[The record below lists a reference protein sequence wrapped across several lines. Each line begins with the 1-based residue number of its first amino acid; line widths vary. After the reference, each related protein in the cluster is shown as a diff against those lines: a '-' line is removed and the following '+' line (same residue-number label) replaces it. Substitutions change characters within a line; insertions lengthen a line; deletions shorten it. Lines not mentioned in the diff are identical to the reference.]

1 MSSTKEVMTQRILS
15 WYELLPKETQL
26 EFATAILTR
35 LSSEQLLEIEK
46 HTNILKKRDIILLLY
61 KKSFT
66 HIAYQILSY
75 LDAQSLAS
83 VELVSYAWQE
93 IVKQFG
99 LWKQLIRTRVAKDRL
114 WQSLINRLDL
124 IKYLDSV
131 SSGISIKSSKDQKLS
146 NPDNANDLSPI
157 RRTENSVQK
166 CGTENL
172 PDDYS
177 YQQSDFYRALYY
189 CLCGFA
195 ERIHRNWNER
205 RCSVRRLNCLTE
217 GRRGVY
223 CVQYDVN
230 RVVCGTRD
238 GTIQLYSRDL
248 LRRERVLRGH
258 LGSVLCLQYDDSKLL
273 IFSGSTD
280 GTVRVW
286 DIETGRNLYT
296 IRHHNSGVHA
306 LRFQRDTLI
315 TGSKDHTV
323 CVWQFVSPTEIN
335 LRGSLRGHNGCVN
348 EVAFDDRYILSA
360 GGDRVVLVWSYE
372 THKVLR
378 WLVGH
383 RRGVT
388 CMHYHQG
395 IAMTG
400 SSDLTVRIWNVE
412 TAECVQTLEG
422 HVQMVRC
429 IRFDETHIVTGSYDG
444 SLRIWNH
451 KDLLTTSKSKVWM
464 CGGTL
469 TEHSNRV
476 FRVQIDPLCI
486 VSCSLD
492 NTIVV
497 QDFFHEVDDLLTE
510 LGELENQA
518 VPFKDNTSS
527 ISSLDYRFPTSE
539 RLVNANPMLGTQEN
553 LKDDFLPTECD
564 ADLSDEICD

>member
-1 MSSTKEVMTQRILS
+1 M
-15 WYELLPKETQL
+15 
-26 EFATAILTR
+26 
-35 LSSEQLLEIEK
+35 
-46 HTNILKKRDIILLLY
+46 
-61 KKSFT
+61 
-66 HIAYQILSY
+66 
-75 LDAQSLAS
+75 
-83 VELVSYAWQE
+83 
-93 IVKQFG
+93 
-99 LWKQLIRTRVAKDRL
+99 
-114 WQSLINRLDL
+114 
-124 IKYLDSV
+124 
-131 SSGISIKSSKDQKLS
+131 
-146 NPDNANDLSPI
+146 
-157 RRTENSVQK
+157 
-166 CGTENL
+166 
-172 PDDYS
+172 
-177 YQQSDFYRALYY
+177 
-189 CLCGFA
+189 
-195 ERIHRNWNER
+195 
-205 RCSVRRLNCLTE
+205 
-217 GRRGVY
+217 
-223 CVQYDVN
+223 N
-230 RVVCGTRD
+230 RVICGTRD

-258 LGSVLCLQYDDSKLL
+258 LGSVLCLQYDQSKLL

-286 DIETGRNLYT
+286 SIETGRNVHT

-306 LRFQRDTLI
+306 LRVQQDTLI

-323 CVWQFVSPTEIN
+323 CVWQFVSPMEIN
-335 LRGSLRGHNGCVN
+335 LRGCLRGHNGCVN

-372 THKVLR
+372 THKVIR

-412 TAECVQTLEG
+412 TAECIQTLEG

-451 KDLLTTSKSKVWM
+451 KDLHTTSKSKVWM

-469 TEHSNRV
+469 MEHSNRV

-510 LGELENQA
+510 LEELEKQA

-527 ISSLDYRFPTSE
+527 ISSLDYRFPTCE
-539 RLVNANPMLGTQEN
+539 RLVDINPMFGTQEN
-553 LKDDFLPTECD
+553 LNDDFLLTECD